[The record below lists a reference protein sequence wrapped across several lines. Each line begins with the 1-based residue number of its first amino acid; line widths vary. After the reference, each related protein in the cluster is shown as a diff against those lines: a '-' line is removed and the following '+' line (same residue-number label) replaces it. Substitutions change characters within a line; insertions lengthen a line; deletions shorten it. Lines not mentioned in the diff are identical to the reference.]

1 MKFLCNIPL
10 KTLFL
15 GMSRKSIQKEKRSR
29 RGGSAN
35 SKIKTIS
42 PGGIQYEE
50 ASKKKSSTGR
60 LSHIR
65 VPHPTSLI

>member
-29 RGGSAN
+29 RGGAAFFIALTA
-35 SKIKTIS
+35 K
-42 PGGIQYEE
+42 
-50 ASKKKSSTGR
+50 
-60 LSHIR
+60 
-65 VPHPTSLI
+65 